1 MLSVHDFPDAMYC
14 LRRLDKVRDSG
25 WKLRQL
31 VPGRNFPL
39 DGRTAMPVMSSRL
52 RDLFSLGP
60 MLDVSSGFPSL
71 GPYIRSM
78 YRRLSCLNVL
88 ARCIRYL

>member
-25 WKLRQL
+25 WKLRQF
-31 VPGRNFPL
+31 VPGRNL
-39 DGRTAMPVMSSRL
+39 SVDGRTALPVMPSRL
-52 RDLFSLGP
+52 RDMFSLGP
-60 MLDVSSGFPSL
+60 MRDVSSGVPSL
-71 GPYIRSM
+71 EPYFRSM
-78 YRRLSCLNVL
+78 YRRLSCINFL